1 MSNSYYNHSIYPT
14 PNAPGSSAA
23 LRAELDL
30 ITAGFNLLP
39 TLSGNGYKVAMVNA
53 GGTALIAS
61 SALQSLA
68 ITSSTI
74 DSTPIGATT
83 RAAGSFTNLSVNG
96 TAGLG
101 SSVTISGGTINN
113 TIIGGTTP
121 VAGFF
126 TTLSA
131 TSGLTGNVTGNL
143 TGNVTGNV
151 LGNLTGN
158 VTGNVTATSG
168 TSQFNN
174 VTINGQ
180 LDMDAGSSATIIN
193 LPNPTNN
200 GDAAN
205 KAYVDT
211 QDALKLSLTGGTM
224 SGAIAMGT
232 NKITGLGT
240 PTADADAATKAYV
253 DQVAQGLDVKASV
266 RVATTANITLSGT
279 QTIDGVAVIAGD
291 RVLVKDQSTG
301 SQNGVYVVAAGSWS
315 RSSDMDAW
323 TEFPGAFVF
332 VEQGT
337 VNDNSG
343 WVCTV
348 SQGGT
353 LGVTTVT
360 WEQFSGA
367 GQITAGTGMTKT
379 GNTLNVNTASA
390 SRIVV
395 GADEIDLATTGVSAG
410 TYRSVTVDLYG
421 RVTAGTNP
429 TTLAGYGIVDAYTI
443 AQVDS
448 ALALKLN
455 LSGGTM
461 SGQINMGT
469 NRITNMADPSSA
481 QDAATKNY
489 IDTIFGSTT
498 SAAASA
504 SAAATSATNAANSA
518 TSASGS
524 ATTATNAANAAA
536 ASYDDF
542 DDRYLGPKTSNPT
555 VDNDGNPLQTGAL
568 YFNTS
573 AGEMRVWNGSSWVA
587 AYLPAAGYV
596 SKTGDTMT
604 GELAINVNS
613 SNAALRVTQSGS
625 GFVIQVEDT
634 SSDTTPFVVRADG
647 RTVIGGTTN
656 YGIAGLTNPQLTVNE
671 SEAVISAVTW
681 NGASS
686 GFNASLQLNR
696 SRSSTQGSYTV
707 VQSGDLLGAIRF
719 GGDDGTQFIRAA
731 DIFAVVDGT
740 PGAGDMP
747 GRLILSTTADGASS
761 PTERIRIDS
770 SGRVGFATTTSPLAY
785 IDIRGNKAPTNG
797 TTLDAISSA
806 FTANDVTTVNATSFT
821 SFIGPGDS
829 VALTGLTHFAAAQ
842 RSFGAGA
849 SATTQTGYEAASS
862 LTGAT
867 TNYGFR
873 GRIATG
879 TNRWNL
885 FMDGTA
891 SNHLAGPLGINTTF
905 LNDYLLRIGGNIT
918 GAVTRGAAEINV
930 TAQSDVTSE
939 ARGLVS
945 AVSTAATSFT
955 VGQTSAFFAAQGT
968 IGAGSTVTTQVGY
981 LVSSSF
987 TGGTNNYGFRGAIAS
1002 GSNRFNL
1009 YMDGTAANFLA
1020 GGLIINNNLGVGS
1033 AGSPNYGSAGQ
1044 ALVSNGAGA
1053 APSWGSAGISTGKA
1067 IAMAIVFG

>member
-158 VTGNVTATSG
+158 VTGNVTASSG
-168 TSQFNN
+168 TSTFNN
-174 VTINGQ
+174 VTINGT

-193 LPNPTNN
+193 LPNPTNG

-205 KAYVDT
+205 KTYVDAQRDT
-211 QDALKLSLTGGTM
+211 RLALAGGTM

-266 RVATTANITLSGT
+266 RVATTASITLSGT

-301 SQNGVYVVAAGSWS
+301 SQNGVYVAAAGAWS

-353 LGVTTVT
+353 LGSTTVT
-360 WEQFSGA
+360 FEQFSGA

-379 GNTLNVNTASA
+379 GNTLNVNTASS

-443 AQVDS
+443 AQVDT

-461 SGQINMGT
+461 SGQINMGS
-469 NRITNMADPSSA
+469 NRIVSLADPSSA

-518 TSASGS
+518 TAAAGS
-524 ATTATNAANAAA
+524 ATTASNAATAAA

-555 VDNDGNPLQTGAL
+555 VDNDGNPLVTGAL

-573 AGEMRVWNGSSWVA
+573 VGEMRVWNGSSWVA
-587 AYLPAAGYV
+587 AYLPAAGYLPI
-596 SKTGDTMT
+596 SGGTLT

-613 SNAALRVTQSGS
+613 SNAALRVTQAGS
-625 GFVIQVEDT
+625 GYVIQIEDVA
-634 SSDTTPFVVRADG
+634 SDTTPFVVRSDG

-656 YGIAGLTNPQLTVNE
+656 YGINGLTNPQLTVNE
-671 SEAVISAVTW
+671 SEAVMSAVTW
-681 NGASS
+681 NGSSS
-686 GFNASLQLNR
+686 GFNSSLQLNR

-707 VQSGDLLGAIRF
+707 VQSGDLIGAIRF
-719 GGDDGTQFIRAA
+719 GGDDGAKFIRAA
-731 DIFAVVDGT
+731 DIVAAVDGT
-740 PGAGDMP
+740 PGVDDMP
-747 GRLILSTTADGASS
+747 GRLVFSTTSDGASS
-761 PTERIRIDS
+761 PTERMRIDS
-770 SGRVGFATTTSPLAY
+770 QGRTGIGNTSGPQAFMDL
-785 IDIRGNKAPTNG
+785 RGNKAPTNG
-797 TTLDAISSA
+797 TVLDGYSSA
-806 FTANDVTTVNATSFT
+806 FTANDVTTTAATSFT
-821 SFIGPGDS
+821 SFIGPATG
-829 VALTGLTHFAAAQ
+829 VALTTLTHFAAAQ
-842 RSFGAGA
+842 RAFTGT
-849 SATTQTGYEAASS
+849 ATTQTGFEVAAS
-862 LTGAT
+862 LTSAT

-873 GRIATG
+873 GRIASG
-879 TNRWNL
+879 ANRWNL

-891 SNHLAGPLGINTTF
+891 
-905 LNDYLLRIGGNIT
+905 
-918 GAVTRGAAEINV
+918 
-930 TAQSDVTSE
+930 
-939 ARGLVS
+939 
-945 AVSTAATSFT
+945 
-955 VGQTSAFFAAQGT
+955 
-968 IGAGSTVTTQVGY
+968 
-981 LVSSSF
+981 
-987 TGGTNNYGFRGAIAS
+987 
-1002 GSNRFNL
+1002 
-1009 YMDGTAANFLA
+1009 ANFLE
-1020 GGLIINNNLGVGS
+1020 GDLIIDSKLGLGTS
-1033 AGSPNYGSAGQ
+1033 SSPNYGTTGQVLTSA
-1044 ALVSNGAGA
+1044 GAGA
-1053 APSWGSAGISTGKA
+1053 VPTWSTPSGINTGKA